1 MRLSFEN
8 YRISLSI
15 YSKALRIIEL
25 LLEKTERKIW
35 TTFYLQMDL
44 DSPARHVIKIMEDW
58 SETLTFI
65 LPPVH
70 PSQWRDGVCKRLVHV
85 R

>member
-8 YRISLSI
+8 YRTEPLSLSI

-35 TTFYLQMDL
+35 TTFHLQMDL
-44 DSPARHVIKIMEDW
+44 DSPARHVIKIMETDQR
-58 SETLTFI
+58 
-65 LPPVH
+65 P
-70 PSQWRDGVCKRLVHV
+70 
-85 R
+85 

>member
-8 YRISLSI
+8 YRTEPLSLSI

-44 DSPARHVIKIMEDW
+44 DSPARHVIKIMETDQR
-58 SETLTFI
+58 
-65 LPPVH
+65 P
-70 PSQWRDGVCKRLVHV
+70 
-85 R
+85 